1 MDNHDKLT
9 VKPHA
14 QTTCASCNT
23 PFTGKYC
30 PDCGEKQLDRHDF
43 AIQHYLEETL
53 EGFTHFD
60 NKFFRSVKILVT
72 WPGLLTQYFS
82 TGKRVSFLKP
92 FQLFLICNLVFFLL
106 AGKLNIFA
114 QSLYSFYTY
123 EPYTYFNTKPTIL
136 AKATTDADFKTLAAA
151 FNERVGTDSKLFIA
165 LFIPVLGLV
174 FWPLFIRSKKYFTE
188 HLIFATHFFSF
199 VLIYFT
205 AYTVLIVKPF
215 YWLSHVNFS
224 STFDL
229 VTSVINMVVFAVYL
243 TLAAVRYY
251 GVSRL
256 WGVVSSLITTVLF
269 VVLLMGYRLLIFYK
283 IIWSISIS

>member
-1 MDNHDKLT
+1 MFLVWFITRHKHYGNVCIALCHLLYLNINIIKVDNRDKLT

-72 WPGLLTQYFS
+72 WPGMLTQYFS

-136 AKATTDADFKTLAAA
+136 AKATTDADLKP
-151 FNERVGTDSKLFIA
+151 SQQ
-165 LFIPVLGLV
+165 
-174 FWPLFIRSKKYFTE
+174 
-188 HLIFATHFFSF
+188 HL
-199 VLIYFT
+199 
-205 AYTVLIVKPF
+205 
-215 YWLSHVNFS
+215 
-224 STFDL
+224 
-229 VTSVINMVVFAVYL
+229 TSA
-243 TLAAVRYY
+243 
-251 GVSRL
+251 
-256 WGVVSSLITTVLF
+256 
-269 VVLLMGYRLLIFYK
+269 
-283 IIWSISIS
+283 